1 MMFHGNPTTNWWRIS
16 STSEPPSLRART
28 TDFFAGDGG
37 FPHRFPHRV
46 VYGISNKYMC
56 IKNMYLLYT
65 WEIDIIKKTKHM
77 IICIYLHM
85 YIYIYINLNHL
96 HIRNLPIKH
105 QPATSNRQQLHL
117 GDVGSNLLNLQRFTV
132 VRASGKRP
140 SCGLGRFKQKPPGTG
155 VDEENAMFGPWV
167 SVRTCSKMF

>member
-1 MMFHGNPTTNWWRIS
+1 MGIPLPTG
-16 STSEPPSLRART
+16 EGFLPPPSLRART

-37 FPHRFPHRV
+37 FPHRV

-56 IKNMYLLYT
+56 IKKYVFTVYMRN
-65 WEIDIIKKTKHM
+65 WHHQKKHKTHYHTYE
-77 IICIYLHM
+77 YLH
-85 YIYIYINLNHL
+85 IYIYKLKPHCIYGISQWNIN
-96 HIRNLPIKH
+96 
-105 QPATSNRQQLHL
+105 QLHL